1 MNSKHINN
9 DTINNS
15 SNLEGST
22 NYVVW
27 KFEIRTTLM
36 KKGLWDLVNP
46 KIYQDLGIEIVDM
59 VVNERQPNDRG
70 KQQLKT

>member
-1 MNSKHINN
+1 MNQEHIDN

-15 SNLEGST
+15 SKLEGLT

-46 KIYQDLGIEIVDM
+46 KIYLGIEIVNM

>member
-1 MNSKHINN
+1 MNQEHIDN

-15 SNLEGST
+15 SKLEGLT

-46 KIYQDLGIEIVDM
+46 KIYLGIEIVNM
-59 VVNERQPNDRG
+59 VVNER
-70 KQQLKT
+70 

>member
-1 MNSKHINN
+1 MI
-9 DTINNS
+9 TINDS
-15 SNLEGST
+15 SKLEGST

-27 KFEIRTTLM
+27 KFEIKTTLL

-46 KIYQDLGIEIVDM
+46 KIYQDLGIEIVTM
-59 VVNERQPNDRG
+59 VVNERYPNDRG